1 MQKKPE
7 CIHQEIHE
15 NSQIAIYQKDDTISC
30 VLLEGKKPV
39 ERLVRCGSCCR
50 RLDIVTGTVRQIVP
64 PLQAVF
70 IEIGD
75 VHDAFLPLKEAPSSV
90 KPGQPVIVQISRQT
104 PSYKGHKVTTA
115 IQIPGPF
122 AVFSSNGKH
131 LKRSKLKGYDKAEQ
145 ENLYERDLQRL
156 QHQWQNIRQNA
167 FEGTIPRLLLGC
179 GDPVYRAIIDWVDN
193 KTTRIQ
199 TDDLEIYRELEKWI
213 RILQPEKLSLL
224 HLTVPT
230 DSFGLAE
237 ILALTDLDKLIRQ
250 KKVWLPGGGTIV
262 IEQTEAFTSIDV
274 NSGRD
279 IKGRSDQSLRIRTN
293 DEAIVEIVRQLRL
306 RNTSGMVVI
315 DFLRLK
321 NPEDQ
326 ERLNNRFRQELNLDR
341 AKTKL
346 FGFTGMGLF
355 ELIRTAL

>member
-15 NSQIAIYQKDDTISC
+15 NSQIAIYRKDDTISC

-75 VHDAFLPLKEAPSSV
+75 VHDAFLPLKEAPSSRRPHFSV
-90 KPGQPVIVQISRQT
+90 RFQM
-104 PSYKGHKVTTA
+104 PSHAAAG
-115 IQIPGPF
+115 
-122 AVFSSNGKH
+122 
-131 LKRSKLKGYDKAEQ
+131 Q

-237 ILALTDLDKLIRQ
+237 LLALTDLDKLISQ